1 MTLLLPASRRAA
13 EDFADAL
20 DGGTAREPAV
30 VSLFAL
36 ADELASLSIGP
47 DERFRSHLR
56 RRVLALAADPP
67 PRVLHT
73 GLGERLHGSLMGWRT
88 QRRLA
93 LAAGMVVVVLL
104 TAGIGLLGSRS
115 LPGDPFYAAK
125 RTFES
130 AQLATAH
137 GKLARGHRHLEFAAV
152 RLHEV
157 SALVGRNRALVAAG
171 PHRVVAGRLALSP
184 HTTELVVRTIRDMD
198 RETVAG
204 TRDLTEYWR
213 ESGQSRPLQALG
225 AFATGQQRQLAA
237 VLPTLPVSARTPGLN
252 ALALINSVS
261 DRATALIAQGPC
273 DAACRAVA
281 GGPTMS
287 GGFDTLGPLPCPDV
301 CPGSGAG
308 SAPAA
313 IVTEVGPTPAATVST
328 SPSTPPAPTGE
339 PSSGSETP
347 KGVPSEP
354 TPSISDSPSE
364 LPPPSLS
371 PLPSPIESTTPPVP
385 VETSP
390 PPTSTPSLEP
400 SPTETPSA
408 SASESPSPPA
418 PTETGSPTPG
428 AYSSSSPT
436 PTPPTTPPPA

>member
-13 EDFADAL
+13 EDFAEAL
-20 DGGTAREPAV
+20 ERGTAREPAV

-36 ADELASLSIGP
+36 ADELARSPIGP

-67 PRVLHT
+67 PRLMHT
-73 GLGERLHGSLMGWRT
+73 GLAERLNSRLMGWRT

-104 TAGIGLLGSRS
+104 TAGIGLLGGRS
-115 LPGDPFYAAK
+115 LPGDPFYGVK
-125 RTFES
+125 RTVES

-137 GKLARGHRHLEFAAV
+137 GKLARGHRHLQFAAV

-157 SALVGRNRALVAAG
+157 SAMVGRSSALVAAG
-171 PHRVVAGRLALSP
+171 PDKVVAGRLALSP
-184 HTTELVVRTIRDMD
+184 HTTALVVRTIREMD

-213 ESGQSRPLQALG
+213 ESGQSRSLQSLG
-225 AFATGQQRQLAA
+225 AFATRQRRQLAA
-237 VLPTLPVSARTPGLN
+237 VLPTLPVSARAPGLN

-261 DRATALIAQGPC
+261 DRATALIDQGPC
-273 DAACRAVA
+273 DAACRVVA

-287 GGFDTLGPLPCPDV
+287 GGFDTLGPLPCPDI

-313 IVTEVGPTPAATVST
+313 IVTEVDSTPAATSSP
-328 SPSTPPAPTGE
+328 SPSTPPASTVE

-354 TPSISDSPSE
+354 TPTFSPPPSE

-371 PLPSPIESTTPPVP
+371 PLPSPLESTTPPVP
-385 VETSP
+385 LETSP

-400 SPTETPSA
+400 SPTETPSP
-408 SASESPSPPA
+408 SASESPSPPD

-428 AYSSSSPT
+428 VLSSPSSVPT
-436 PTPPTTPPPA
+436 PTPPPT